1 MNFTHLHVH
10 SHYSLLDGMSKV
22 NEIVDKCIASGM
34 NAVALTDHGNMYG
47 IKELLDY
54 CKKINKKRKEEQLPA
69 FKPIVGV
76 ETYCA
81 RRGRLSKCDEKAVNA
96 EGNTYV
102 IDRSGWHLILLAKNK
117 VGYHNLCRIVSASFM
132 ADAYYHTSRID
143 KELLEQYHEGIIC
156 CSACLGGE
164 LAQKVMKG
172 LGRVE
177 SQESRVES
185 QEVMGWVEAHRQVYY
200 SKLAGLI
207 TPWRLGEYPARGLLM
222 QKNSLSREKEQVSS
236 KTLWTKVLT
245 MGAVGSA
252 TMTIAIV
259 IGGLIGLAVVGS
271 PVNLGDNY
279 IIILLGV
286 LVGAVLLIA
295 AGWKIRTVI
304 LSSYSSPSVD
314 RRLTVGLILMHV
326 LQSMVRLL
334 CWCVQLGL
342 LLYALDGIPG
352 MPGVTGVTGG
362 TGIPGMPGVTGVTGG
377 TGIPGIAGLT
387 AIYYLLVTITPNVP
401 IVEVGVR
408 GAWAIAVFGSPQA
421 AMAAVVLW
429 VINTLLPCVGWLFLR
444 KKTIKFA

>member
-1 MNFTHLHVH
+1 LAT
-10 SHYSLLDGMSKV
+10 YDDYASLLDGLRSMNTTQWCALITSVLLMPV
-22 NEIVDKCIASGM
+22 NMTIEAWRWRTLM
-34 NAVALTDHGNMYG
+34 N
-47 IKELLDY
+47 
-54 CKKINKKRKEEQLPA
+54 
-69 FKPIVGV
+69 
-76 ETYCA
+76 
-81 RRGRLSKCDEKAVNA
+81 
-96 EGNTYV
+96 EG
-102 IDRSGWHLILLAKNK
+102 K
-117 VGYHNLCRIVSASFM
+117 
-132 ADAYYHTSRID
+132 
-143 KELLEQYHEGIIC
+143 
-156 CSACLGGE
+156 
-164 LAQKVMKG
+164 
-172 LGRVE
+172 
-177 SQESRVES
+177 SRVES
-185 QEVMGWVEAHRQVYY
+185 QKSIGWAEAHRQVYY

-222 QKNSLSREKEQVSS
+222 QKNSLSQEKEQVSS

-314 RRLTVGLILMHV
+314 RRLTVGIICKNI
-326 LQSMVRLL
+326 LQSIVRLL

-342 LLYALDGIPG
+342 LLYALDGI
-352 MPGVTGVTGG
+352 TGVTGLNG
-362 TGIPGMPGVTGVTGG
+362 LTALAGLT
-377 TGIPGIAGLT
+377 GIAGLT

-401 IVEVGVR
+401 IAEVGVR
-408 GAWAIAVFGSPQA
+408 GAWAIAVFGTPQA
-421 AMAAVVLW
+421 AIAAVVLW

>member
-1 MNFTHLHVH
+1 MKRKILHIIEWAIALAACGYLVWRLATYDDYVSLWDGLRAMNTAQWCAV
-10 SHYSLLDGMSKV
+10 
-22 NEIVDKCIASGM
+22 IASVLLMPVNMTIEAWRWRTLM
-34 NAVALTDHGNMYG
+34 N
-47 IKELLDY
+47 
-54 CKKINKKRKEEQLPA
+54 
-69 FKPIVGV
+69 
-76 ETYCA
+76 
-81 RRGRLSKCDEKAVNA
+81 
-96 EGNTYV
+96 EGE
-102 IDRSGWHLILLAKNK
+102 A
-117 VGYHNLCRIVSASFM
+117 
-132 ADAYYHTSRID
+132 
-143 KELLEQYHEGIIC
+143 
-156 CSACLGGE
+156 
-164 LAQKVMKG
+164 
-172 LGRVE
+172 RVE
-177 SQESRVES
+177 SQEAI
-185 QEVMGWVEAHRQVYY
+185 GWAEAHRQVYY

-222 QKNSLSREKEQVSS
+222 QKNSLSQEKEQVSS

-314 RRLTVGLILMHV
+314 RRVTVGIICKNI
-326 LQSMVRLL
+326 LQSIVRLL

-342 LLYALDGIPG
+342 LLYALDGITG
-352 MPGVTGVTGG
+352 LTEITEITGVTGL
-362 TGIPGMPGVTGVTGG
+362 TAL
-377 TGIPGIAGLT
+377 AGLT

-401 IVEVGVR
+401 IAEIGVR
-408 GAWAIAVFGSPQA
+408 GAWAIAVFGTPQA
-421 AMAAVVLW
+421 AIAAVVLW

>member
-1 MNFTHLHVH
+1 MKRKILHIIEWAIALAACGYLVWRLAT
-10 SHYSLLDGMSKV
+10 YEDYASLLAGLQAMD
-22 NEIVDKCIASGM
+22 IAQWC
-34 NAVALTDHGNMYG
+34 AL
-47 IKELLDY
+47 
-54 CKKINKKRKEEQLPA
+54 
-69 FKPIVGV
+69 
-76 ETYCA
+76 
-81 RRGRLSKCDEKAVNA
+81 
-96 EGNTYV
+96 
-102 IDRSGWHLILLAKNK
+102 
-117 VGYHNLCRIVSASFM
+117 IVSV
-132 ADAYYHTSRID
+132 
-143 KELLEQYHEGIIC
+143 LLMPVNMTIEAWRWRTLMNEG
-156 CSACLGGE
+156 
-164 LAQKVMKG
+164 
-172 LGRVE
+172 
-177 SQESRVES
+177 ESRVES

-222 QKNSLSREKEQVSS
+222 QKNSLSQENEQVSS

-352 MPGVTGVTGG
+352 MPGVTGG
-362 TGIPGMPGVTGVTGG
+362 TGIPE
-377 TGIPGIAGLT
+377 IAGLT

-401 IVEVGVR
+401 IAEIGVR

-421 AMAAVVLW
+421 AIAAVVLW
-429 VINTLLPCVGWLFLR
+429 IINTLLPCVGWLFLR

>member
-1 MNFTHLHVH
+1 MKRKILHIIEWTIALAACGYLVWRLAT
-10 SHYSLLDGMSKV
+10 YDDYASLLDGLRS
-22 NEIVDKCIASGM
+22 M
-34 NAVALTDHGNMYG
+34 NTAQWCAL
-47 IKELLDY
+47 
-54 CKKINKKRKEEQLPA
+54 
-69 FKPIVGV
+69 
-76 ETYCA
+76 
-81 RRGRLSKCDEKAVNA
+81 
-96 EGNTYV
+96 
-102 IDRSGWHLILLAKNK
+102 
-117 VGYHNLCRIVSASFM
+117 IVSVLLMPVNMTIEAWRWRTLM
-132 ADAYYHTSRID
+132 NEGESRV
-143 KELLEQYHEGIIC
+143 ERQE
-156 CSACLGGE
+156 S
-164 LAQKVMKG
+164 
-172 LGRVE
+172 RVE

-185 QEVMGWVEAHRQVYY
+185 QDVMGWAEAHRQVYY

-222 QKNSLSREKEQVSS
+222 QKNSLSQEKEQVSS

-342 LLYALDGIPG
+342 LLYALDGMPG
-352 MPGVTGVTGG
+352 MPGVNGVTGG
-362 TGIPGMPGVTGVTGG
+362 TGIPE
-377 TGIPGIAGLT
+377 IAGLT

-401 IVEVGVR
+401 IAEVGVR
-408 GAWAIAVFGSPQA
+408 GAWAIAVFGTPQA
-421 AMAAVVLW
+421 AIAAVVLW

>member
-1 MNFTHLHVH
+1 MKRKILHIIEWAIALAACGYLVWRLAT
-10 SHYSLLDGMSKV
+10 YDDYVSLLAGLRAM
-22 NEIVDKCIASGM
+22 NTAQWCALIASVLLMPVNMTIEAWRWRTLM
-34 NAVALTDHGNMYG
+34 N
-47 IKELLDY
+47 
-54 CKKINKKRKEEQLPA
+54 
-69 FKPIVGV
+69 
-76 ETYCA
+76 
-81 RRGRLSKCDEKAVNA
+81 
-96 EGNTYV
+96 EG
-102 IDRSGWHLILLAKNK
+102 
-117 VGYHNLCRIVSASFM
+117 
-132 ADAYYHTSRID
+132 
-143 KELLEQYHEGIIC
+143 
-156 CSACLGGE
+156 
-164 LAQKVMKG
+164 
-172 LGRVE
+172 
-177 SQESRVES
+177 ESRVES
-185 QEVMGWVEAHRQVYY
+185 QESMGWGEAHRQVYY

-222 QKNSLSREKEQVSS
+222 QKNSLSQEKEQVSS

-314 RRLTVGLILMHV
+314 RRLTVGIV
-326 LQSMVRLL
+326 CKNILQSIVRLL

-342 LLYALDGIPG
+342 LLYALDGIVG
-352 MPGVTGVTGG
+352 GTGVT
-362 TGIPGMPGVTGVTGG
+362 
-377 TGIPGIAGLT
+377 GIAGLT

-401 IVEVGVR
+401 IAEIGVR
-408 GAWAIAVFGSPQA
+408 GAWAIAVFGTPQA
-421 AMAAVVLW
+421 AIAAVVLW

>member
-1 MNFTHLHVH
+1 MKRKILHIIEWAIALAACGYLVWRLAT
-10 SHYSLLDGMSKV
+10 YDDYVSLLAGLR
-22 NEIVDKCIASGM
+22 AM
-34 NAVALTDHGNMYG
+34 NAAQWCAL
-47 IKELLDY
+47 
-54 CKKINKKRKEEQLPA
+54 
-69 FKPIVGV
+69 
-76 ETYCA
+76 
-81 RRGRLSKCDEKAVNA
+81 
-96 EGNTYV
+96 
-102 IDRSGWHLILLAKNK
+102 
-117 VGYHNLCRIVSASFM
+117 IVSV
-132 ADAYYHTSRID
+132 
-143 KELLEQYHEGIIC
+143 LLMPVNMTIEAWRWRTLMNEG
-156 CSACLGGE
+156 
-164 LAQKVMKG
+164 
-172 LGRVE
+172 
-177 SQESRVES
+177 ESRVES
-185 QEVMGWVEAHRQVYY
+185 QEVMGWDEAHRQVYY

-222 QKNSLSREKEQVSS
+222 QKNSLSQEKEQVSS

-342 LLYALDGIPG
+342 LLYALDGITG
-352 MPGVTGVTGG
+352 MPGIAGVTGVTGG
-362 TGIPGMPGVTGVTGG
+362 A
-377 TGIPGIAGLT
+377 GIPGIAGLT

-401 IVEVGVR
+401 IAEIGVR

>member
-1 MNFTHLHVH
+1 MKRKILHIIEWAIALAACGYLVWRLAT
-10 SHYSLLDGMSKV
+10 YDDYTSLLDGLRSM
-22 NEIVDKCIASGM
+22 NTAQWCALIASVLLM
-34 NAVALTDHGNMYG
+34 PVNMTIEAWRWRTLMG
-47 IKELLDY
+47 
-54 CKKINKKRKEEQLPA
+54 
-69 FKPIVGV
+69 
-76 ETYCA
+76 
-81 RRGRLSKCDEKAVNA
+81 
-96 EGNTYV
+96 
-102 IDRSGWHLILLAKNK
+102 
-117 VGYHNLCRIVSASFM
+117 
-132 ADAYYHTSRID
+132 
-143 KELLEQYHEGIIC
+143 
-156 CSACLGGE
+156 
-164 LAQKVMKG
+164 
-172 LGRVE
+172 
-177 SQESRVES
+177 
-185 QEVMGWVEAHRQVYY
+185 QEVMGWAEAHRQVYY

-222 QKNSLSREKEQVSS
+222 QTQDLSQENEPLSQKV
-236 KTLWTKVLT
+236 LWTKVLT

-314 RRLTVGLILMHV
+314 RRLTVGIICKNI
-326 LQSMVRLL
+326 LQSIVRLL

-342 LLYALDGIPG
+342 LLYALDGMPG

-362 TGIPGMPGVTGVTGG
+362 AGLSALT
-377 TGIPGIAGLT
+377 GIAGLT

-401 IVEVGVR
+401 IAEIGVR
-408 GAWAIAVFGSPQA
+408 GAWAIAVFGTPQA
-421 AMAAVVLW
+421 AIVAVVLW

>member
-1 MNFTHLHVH
+1 MPVNMTIEAWRWRTLMN
-10 SHYSLLDGMSKV
+10 
-22 NEIVDKCIASGM
+22 
-34 NAVALTDHGNMYG
+34 
-47 IKELLDY
+47 
-54 CKKINKKRKEEQLPA
+54 
-69 FKPIVGV
+69 
-76 ETYCA
+76 
-81 RRGRLSKCDEKAVNA
+81 
-96 EGNTYV
+96 EG
-102 IDRSGWHLILLAKNK
+102 
-117 VGYHNLCRIVSASFM
+117 
-132 ADAYYHTSRID
+132 
-143 KELLEQYHEGIIC
+143 
-156 CSACLGGE
+156 
-164 LAQKVMKG
+164 
-172 LGRVE
+172 
-177 SQESRVES
+177 ESRVES
-185 QEVMGWVEAHRQVYY
+185 QESIGWAEAHRQVYY

-222 QKNSLSREKEQVSS
+222 QKNSLSQEKEQVSS

-304 LSSYSSPSVD
+304 LSSYSSPSV
-314 RRLTVGLILMHV
+314 RRRVTVGIICKNI
-326 LQSMVRLL
+326 LQSIVRLL

-342 LLYALDGIPG
+342 LLYALDGITG
-352 MPGVTGVTGG
+352 LTEITGVTAL
-362 TGIPGMPGVTGVTGG
+362 
-377 TGIPGIAGLT
+377 AGLT

-401 IVEVGVR
+401 IAEIGVR
-408 GAWAIAVFGSPQA
+408 GAWAIAVFGTPQA
-421 AMAAVVLW
+421 AIAAVVLW

>member
-1 MNFTHLHVH
+1 MKRKILHIIEWAIALAACGYLVWRLAT
-10 SHYSLLDGMSKV
+10 YDDYASLLDGLRAM
-22 NEIVDKCIASGM
+22 NTTQWCALIASVLLMPVNMAIEAWRWRTLM
-34 NAVALTDHGNMYG
+34 N
-47 IKELLDY
+47 
-54 CKKINKKRKEEQLPA
+54 
-69 FKPIVGV
+69 
-76 ETYCA
+76 
-81 RRGRLSKCDEKAVNA
+81 
-96 EGNTYV
+96 EG
-102 IDRSGWHLILLAKNK
+102 
-117 VGYHNLCRIVSASFM
+117 
-132 ADAYYHTSRID
+132 
-143 KELLEQYHEGIIC
+143 EP
-156 CSACLGGE
+156 
-164 LAQKVMKG
+164 
-172 LGRVE
+172 
-177 SQESRVES
+177 RVES
-185 QEVMGWVEAHRQVYY
+185 QEVMGWAEAHRQVYY

-222 QKNSLSREKEQVSS
+222 QKNSLSQEKEQVSS

-314 RRLTVGLILMHV
+314 RRLTVGIICKNI
-326 LQSMVRLL
+326 LQSIVRLL

-342 LLYALDGIPG
+342 LLYALDGLTEMTGLTG
-352 MPGVTGVTGG
+352 MT
-362 TGIPGMPGVTGVTGG
+362 
-377 TGIPGIAGLT
+377 GLT

-401 IVEVGVR
+401 IAEIGVR
-408 GAWAIAVFGSPQA
+408 GAWAIAVFGTPQA

-444 KKTIKFA
+444 KKAIKFA